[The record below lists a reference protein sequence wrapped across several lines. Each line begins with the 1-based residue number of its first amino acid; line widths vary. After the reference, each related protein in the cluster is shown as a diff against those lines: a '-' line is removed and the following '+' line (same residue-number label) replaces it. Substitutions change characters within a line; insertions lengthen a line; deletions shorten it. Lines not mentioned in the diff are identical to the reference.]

1 MSRYTSSSSNDPYGK
16 PPAAAAAASSYGNS
30 YGAATTTTT
39 SSSAAI
45 SADDYDPYAKY
56 DNAPSSSNA
65 SSGYGSS
72 NPSSGY
78 GSSGGYTSNSYG
90 NTTSAGNDTSHIS
103 ADDYDP
109 YAKYDNNSSSVPA
122 TSTATTSSSSYAP
135 SSGYNSYGN
144 TTSTG
149 NDTSNVSADD
159 YDPYAKYDNNPSAPS
174 TGAASTTTTSSSS
187 SYGASS
193 GYGGYGSNA
202 GNSAPDTSADDYD
215 PYAQYDN
222 APSSTPAAT
231 PVATPST
238 QQDDGFSTGFH
249 NGGGG
254 TGPSSHHAHAPAQVG
269 TVVGATPPLPQ
280 KEYVQVT
287 MGSSNASPSQLAPIA
302 PQHATL
308 QPTELFLK
316 EKTMSWTGDDAKIK
330 DANGSVVFQIK
341 ADMLTF
347 TQSRTLVDASGTTLG
362 VLKHKLMDFAPTIYI
377 GTPANEKKV
386 KLKTTGMFNP
396 LNCNASISVD
406 GVEVGKVKGNW
417 RAKKYSIKIG
427 GVEIATVGRK
437 TTMASLFMDADSYVI
452 SVRPQ
457 GQPVDLAF
465 ISLLAIGLDEL
476 YHDK

>member
-1 MSRYTSSSSNDPYGK
+1 MNKITNKLNKLGIKIPGGMK
-16 PPAAAAAASSYGNS
+16 IPGAMGAAMGAGAAGAGAAAAYNQHGNAAHSM
-30 YGAATTTTT
+30 
-39 SSSAAI
+39 
-45 SADDYDPYAKY
+45 
-56 DNAPSSSNA
+56 
-65 SSGYGSS
+65 GSS
-72 NPSSGY
+72 
-78 GSSGGYTSNSYG
+78 
-90 NTTSAGNDTSHIS
+90 
-103 ADDYDP
+103 
-109 YAKYDNNSSSVPA
+109 
-122 TSTATTSSSSYAP
+122 
-135 SSGYNSYGN
+135 
-144 TTSTG
+144 
-149 NDTSNVSADD
+149 
-159 YDPYAKYDNNPSAPS
+159 
-174 TGAASTTTTSSSS
+174 
-187 SYGASS
+187 
-193 GYGGYGSNA
+193 
-202 GNSAPDTSADDYD
+202 
-215 PYAQYDN
+215 
-222 APSSTPAAT
+222 
-231 PVATPST
+231 
-238 QQDDGFSTGFH
+238 
-249 NGGGG
+249 
-254 TGPSSHHAHAPAQVG
+254 
-269 TVVGATPPLPQ
+269 
-280 KEYVQVT
+280 
-287 MGSSNASPSQLAPIA
+287 MSNASPSQLAPIA